1 MHFNICLNFETEK
14 KFLDHWESKYSYKL
28 EPSYD
33 NNIGQPLTSERIDIL
48 YEWKNGGNLSAK
60 KRQSVLTNYP
70 TDPPSNF
77 QSRYLCAKQSGGA
90 IWNIFYLHI
99 LDSSQWPIFDQH
111 AYRSMKY
118 LTEGK
123 ITEIPSKKS
132 KVYESYLDEYIPFLN
147 NFEETDKRR
156 IDKALFSFGRF
167 LKILNKYK

>member
-1 MHFNICLNFETEK
+1 
-14 KFLDHWESKYSYKL
+14 
-28 EPSYD
+28 
-33 NNIGQPLTSERIDIL
+33 
-48 YEWKNGGNLSAK
+48 
-60 KRQSVLTNYP
+60 
-70 TDPPSNF
+70 
-77 QSRYLCAKQSGGA
+77 
-90 IWNIFYLHI
+90 
-99 LDSSQWPIFDQH
+99 
-111 AYRSMKY
+111 MKY